1 MRRRRVLG
9 TLALGLA
16 TGAAAALAALAGP
29 EPSFQKAVV
38 GKPFQDFVL
47 RDIASGK
54 NIALSSY
61 KGRKIVVAVFMQNN
75 CGTTW
80 RYERKIGD
88 LIRDYKSKDV
98 ELVAVHSSFTETDA
112 DIKGQIDSRNL
123 PIPILDDK
131 KKQELR
137 AYVGATNT
145 PTFLVI
151 DKEGVLRYRGA
162 FDSQPSAGSTAYVRP
177 ALDAI
182 LDKRAVTITQT
193 RAFG

>member
-1 MRRRRVLG
+1 MRRRR
-9 TLALGLA
+9 ALGALFI
-16 TGAAAALAALAGP
+16 TVGIGAAATLAAIAHP
-29 EPSFQKAVV
+29 APTFQKAVV
-38 GKPFQDFVL
+38 GKPFQDFAL

-54 NIALSSY
+54 PLALSSY

-88 LIRDYKSKDV
+88 LIRDYKVKDV
-98 ELVAVHSSFTETDA
+98 EVVAIHSSFTETDA

-177 ALDAI
+177 AIDAI
-182 LDKRAVTITQT
+182 LDKRAVAITQT